1 MQNVHTLS
9 SRVNSETELLSGRRY
24 NPGIQA
30 VPQMGGLLGVD
41 QPMGNYT
48 YEIKYDN
55 ASGQYFGRGQDELNI
70 PAPVR
75 THLDGFLNYLNSSCL
90 PWRYVKS
97 FLDFL
102 ALVLI
107 SAAIWIRF
115 LLFADNVN
123 TGVIVGLSIGL
134 PILGLI
140 LLTSNSACLPPVQK
154 VTRKALKV
162 RDDIGLIAPLTVV
175 TSSRPFYTFLC
186 PRFTYL
192 FLLHSRDFLGLQIN
206 QRNTPITITE
216 VNFDQCEQR
225 GVVIGSSNQANIPS
239 ATFEVPPDRIVDHS
253 FRSEAPTPPNA
264 N

>member
-9 SRVNSETELLSGRRY
+9 SRVNSETELLGGRQY
-24 NPGIQA
+24 IPGIQA
-30 VPQMGGLLGVD
+30 VPQVRGLFGVD

-48 YEIKYDN
+48 YEVKYDN
-55 ASGQYFGRGQDELNI
+55 SSGHYFGRGQDELNI

-75 THLDGFLNYLNSSCL
+75 AHLDDFLNYLNSSCL
-90 PWRYVKS
+90 PWRYLKS
-97 FLDFL
+97 LLDLL
-102 ALVLI
+102 ALVCI

-115 LLFADNVN
+115 LLFSDSVN

-134 PILGLI
+134 PICGFII
-140 LLTSNSACLPPVQK
+140 LMSNSACLPPIKK

-162 RDDIGLIAPLTVV
+162 REDIGLIAPLTVV
-175 TSSRPFYTFLC
+175 NSSRPFYLFLC

-192 FLLHSRDFLGLQIN
+192 LIVHSRDFLGLEVA
-206 QRNTPITITE
+206 QRNTPITITD

-225 GVVIGSSNQANIPS
+225 GVPIGSSNQANIPS